1 MRDRLLVHH
10 FLWRF
15 LEHDLISPNADRL
28 VVLSALGGALVA
40 VSLFMAILIAIP
52 YQFSPDWPPGMV
64 SLSSLDDRFLFT
76 SASMLV
82 MALAAVAQWDAL
94 ALDARDTAVLGV
106 LPIPRAVIVRTKF
119 MAVAVLAI
127 GVALAWNLAPTLLRF
142 VAVPSKLGVSLV
154 GALALTLAH
163 GVTTCAAGAFGF
175 LAVLGLREVMSAIAG
190 PTRFQRIS
198 AALQATLVVAL
209 ATALLLLPGAY
220 TGGVAR
226 NRLARGGVMAKALP
240 PLWFVGLHETL
251 AGSVIDTLPRTRPS
265 WFPPVFVVAERDAT
279 DLYRSLWP
287 RYHELASI
295 GIAALV
301 IVCGV
306 TIAAC
311 TWNSR
316 RLPIAIGRR
325 AHGGS
330 GARRYGATARWAAGR
345 AWKWI
350 VAHVVARTSLRQAGF
365 FFTMQTLSRQ
375 VSHRVALASSLA
387 VGLSLMLITARGQ
400 VLVPGNV
407 VSDVASVPLT
417 ILAGQSLLLAS
428 VLSGFRHAVRIP
440 AELRA
445 STTFSLA
452 WAGNLTPYMSGVK
465 LAGWIALVLPIL
477 ASLFIWHATV
487 LGTRLAAL
495 HLGFGLVVST
505 LLMETLF
512 VRYRLV
518 PLASG
523 YVPSGELR
531 SRGVAAAA
539 ALLFVS
545 FALAWVER
553 FALTATAG
561 YLTLVAIMVGFSAGV
576 MAVDRASRRPVTPL
590 DLDEP
595 TPFPTQRLDLAR

>member
-1 MRDRLLVHH
+1 MRDRLLVRH

-15 LEHDLISPNADRL
+15 LEHDLISPNADRH

-40 VSLFMAILIAIP
+40 VSLFLAILIATP
-52 YQFSPDWPPGMV
+52 YQFFPLMPPGIV
-64 SLSSLDDRFLFT
+64 SLHSLYERFLFT

-82 MALAAVAQWDAL
+82 MALVAVAQWDAL
-94 ALDARDTAVLGV
+94 ALDSRDTSALGV
-106 LPIPRAVIVRTKF
+106 LPIPRAVIVRTKY

-127 GVALAWNLAPTLLRF
+127 GVAVAWNLAPTLLRF
-142 VAVPSKLGVSLV
+142 AAVPSKLGVSLM

-163 GVTTCAAGAFGF
+163 GVTTLAAGAFGF
-175 LAVLGLREVMSAIAG
+175 LPVLGLREVMSAIMGQA
-190 PTRFQRIS
+190 RFQRIS
-198 AALQATLVVAL
+198 AAVQAALIVAL
-209 ATALLLLPGAY
+209 VTALLLVPGAY
-220 TGGVAR
+220 TGVAR
-226 NRLARGGVMAKALP
+226 NWLARGGLMAKALP

-251 AGSVIDTLPRTRPS
+251 AGSVIDGLPRTRPDRYL
-265 WFPPVFVVAERDAT
+265 VVAERDAT

-287 RYHELASI
+287 LYHELALI
-295 GIAALV
+295 GIVALV
-301 IVCGV
+301 IVGLV
-306 TIAAC
+306 TTAAC

-316 RLPIAIGRR
+316 RLPVPIVRR
-325 AHGGS
+325 AHEDG
-330 GARRYGATARWAAGR
+330 AAGR
-345 AWKWI
+345 AWKWM

-365 FFTMQTLSRQ
+365 FFTLQTLSRQ

-387 VGLSLMLITARGQ
+387 VGLSLILITARGR
-400 VLVPGNV
+400 VLVPGND
-407 VSDVASVPLT
+407 VSDVASVPLA

-452 WAGNLTPYMSGVK
+452 WAGNLTPYISGVK
-465 LAGWIALVLPIL
+465 LAGWIALVLPTL
-477 ASLFIWHATV
+477 GGLFIWHATV

-495 HLGFGLVVST
+495 HLGVGLVVSA

-518 PLASG
+518 PFASG

-531 SRGVAAAA
+531 SRGVASAA

-561 YLTLVAIMVGFSAGV
+561 YLMLVASMVGLSAGG
-576 MAVDRASRRPVTPL
+576 MAVDRASRRPATPL

-595 TPFPTQRLDLAR
+595 TPFPTQRFDLAR